1 MLGVPVEVRLVTR
14 PEVTKRRDFT
24 HKRQT
29 TNSGGLASGIGA
41 LPRAGATEAAAIE
54 CADAVDKVPILP
66 QHPYLRA
73 HTTMCFSQVRSQA
86 SGVAGTINVFR
97 DQDNSEKIYSRGVL
111 LPVVQT
117 SRPGLL
123 TGSQQACSRTCS
135 ADAG

>member
-54 CADAVDKVPILP
+54 CADAVDKVPILLSTSP
-66 QHPYLRA
+66 SEGPY
-73 HTTMCFSQVRSQA
+73 
-86 SGVAGTINVFR
+86 
-97 DQDNSEKIYSRGVL
+97 DNVL
-111 LPVVQT
+111 LSSAVSGFWGCRHNQRIPRSGQLGEDILKR
-117 SRPGLL
+117 SFA
-123 TGSQQACSRTCS
+123 TGGTDEPPWSSDRVT
-135 ADAG
+135 AGML

>member
-1 MLGVPVEVRLVTR
+1 
-14 PEVTKRRDFT
+14 
-24 HKRQT
+24 
-29 TNSGGLASGIGA
+29 
-41 LPRAGATEAAAIE
+41 
-54 CADAVDKVPILP
+54 
-66 QHPYLRA
+66 
-73 HTTMCFSQVRSQA
+73 MCFSQVRSQA

-97 DQDNSEKIYSRGVL
+97 DQDNSEKIYSRGAL